1 MPGVNVSDPTK
12 ANVGTGR
19 ILGPVERAIFEKY
32 NKKVCNS
39 IPLGNEATDP
49 INECINAED
58 AL

>member
-32 NKKVCNS
+32 KKKVCDN
-39 IPLGNEATDP
+39 IPLGNEAIDP
-49 INECINAED
+49 IN
-58 AL
+58 